1 MAERKTVFAVLACA
15 TAVAVVSTWAWTQH
29 IDVPGAP
36 HVPRYALQDFR
47 DVVYYPPV
55 ALCRGDNPYDR
66 PRYRAAY
73 PIGDGLS
80 LYSPLTILLHA
91 PIALL
96 PCRAAEFVYFVT
108 SVALTLALGALALVL
123 CGVPLTIARVAGLGA
138 ALIFSRPGHWNLF
151 NGQVTLEVV
160 IPMLVAL
167 WCARDRPLLAG
178 VALAITTLKPTYGL
192 PLAALLAA
200 RGEWRTVLVGG
211 VVAGALTTLVLVRLV
226 AAAGGVAPFAATIQA
241 TYESSRLEPRKLPQH
256 SPFRIDVVALAG
268 RVLGRSP
275 SNAETF
281 ALTLGTL
288 AVAAP
293 ALRRLRAR
301 RGARERDARLHAASV
316 ACLAVVACAYHQ
328 QYDLLVLT
336 LPLVVLF
343 WRVDAWPW
351 RDHPALRRVAFAL
364 VVLLLVNYLGS
375 GTAAAALGLPEK
387 ALLVASSLDN
397 LALLALLAI
406 FVATAWR
413 DPRATVAT

>member
-15 TAVAVVSTWAWTQH
+15 AGVAVVSTRVWTHH

-36 HVPRYALQDFR
+36 HAPRYALQDFR

-55 ALCRGDNPYDR
+55 ALAHGDNPYDR

-96 PCRAAEFVYFVT
+96 PPRAAEFVYFVT
-108 SVALTLALGALALVL
+108 SLALTLALGALALAL
-123 CGVPLTIARVAGLGA
+123 CGVPLTVAHVAGLGA
-138 ALIFSRPGHWNLF
+138 ALILSRPGHWNLF
-151 NGQVTLEVV
+151 NGQVTLELV

-192 PLAALLAA
+192 PLAALLAV
-200 RGEWRTVLVGG
+200 RGDWRTVFVGG

-226 AAAGGVAPFAATIQA
+226 AVAGGVAPFATTVTA
-241 TYESSRLEPRKLPQH
+241 TYEASRLEPRKLPQH
-256 SPFRIDVVALAG
+256 SPFRIDVVALTA

-288 AVAAP
+288 AVAALG
-293 ALRRLRAR
+293 LRRLRGRAH
-301 RGARERDARLHAASV
+301 ERDARLHGASI
-316 ACLAVVACAYHQ
+316 ACLAVAACAYHQ

-336 LPLVVLF
+336 LPLVVLL
-343 WRVDAWPW
+343 WRVEAWPW
-351 RDHPALRRVAFAL
+351 RDHRTLRGVALAL
-364 VVLLLVNYLGS
+364 VVLMLVNYLGS
-375 GTAAAALGLPEK
+375 GSAAAALGLSER
-387 ALLVASSLDN
+387 ALLVASSFDN
-397 LALLALLAI
+397 VALLALLAI
-406 FVATAWR
+406 LVATASG
-413 DPRATVAT
+413 DPHATVAT